1 MNQIYELPSFT
12 LVLQC
17 GRANAIPR
25 VLKAV
30 LPDVRSA
37 APPVPAAQHI
47 SEVAL
52 LGFEH
57 GPALVVRSP
66 PIPTRTL
73 TTITWTRT
81 QHHTHTTHT
90 HDTHTRHTHTHTHS
104 CAPFN
109 SRCLLADALL
119 CVLRQVCLPADDIA
133 VYNVPVAH
141 HPGGGDGLVCF
152 TRVPQT
158 ISTRRGY
165 HRPSNVKGAWREFSP
180 AKLVPFRSPL
190 NGWRGAMFRSQRPV
204 WVLDG
209 GSTALPRVLDFLLPP
224 PRKPCVI
231 GDAKRAMPPDVCPV
245 TCFTPFSGG
254 GAALAYAHDG
264 RVLLSD
270 MPDPDTTWL
279 HGATSVR
286 RVPIG
291 RTVHHLAYL
300 DAMSGGSRDI
310 VNPLYAVAT
319 STRVRDHA

>member
-1 MNQIYELPSFT
+1 MSFRRSRWCCNAVGPTRFLVFSKPFFRMCAALHRLFPQHNTFPRWPCWVSSMALP
-12 LVLQC
+12 LWC
-17 GRANAIPR
+17 
-25 VLKAV
+25 V
-30 LPDVRSA
+30 LPRFPHVPSPRSRGHA
-37 APPVPAAQHI
+37 HN
-47 SEVAL
+47 
-52 LGFEH
+52 
-57 GPALVVRSP
+57 
-66 PIPTRTL
+66 T
-73 TTITWTRT
+73 
-81 QHHTHTTHT
+81 
-90 HDTHTRHTHTHTHS
+90 THTRHTHTTHTHS